1 MNEAQVRES
10 RNLLH
15 SDAQHLVIGNRE
27 LTGRIFNFLN
37 ATAEDNTGP
46 RQKPNNVSGSAR
58 SSL

>member
-15 SDAQHLVIGNRE
+15 SAAQHLVIGNRE

-37 ATAEDNTGP
+37 ATAEDNTGL
-46 RQKPNNVSGSAR
+46 RGTISEAGSKC
-58 SSL
+58 